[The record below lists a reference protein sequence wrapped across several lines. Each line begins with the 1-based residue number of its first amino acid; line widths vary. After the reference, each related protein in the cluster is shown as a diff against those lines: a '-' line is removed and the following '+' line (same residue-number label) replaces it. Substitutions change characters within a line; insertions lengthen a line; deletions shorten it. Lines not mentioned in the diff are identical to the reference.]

1 MAGVVA
7 GQLRKSIAALL
18 NNDADMA
25 NEVIYNEDRVNA
37 YELKIDSD
45 CEYIFAL
52 HTPVANDMRFVFST
66 LKINADLERI
76 GDYAEGI
83 AKLVLLS
90 IDKYDPQLIKDL
102 RVEEM
107 YGISCTMM
115 EDITTAYNYDDSRL
129 ARSVYT
135 MDVQL
140 NEINHLASETV
151 VKYCEG
157 NPGRILQAMHLLSM
171 VRKLERVGDHITNIA
186 EDIIFHKEA
195 VVLKHSKIQPENDNG
210 AT

>member
-1 MAGVVA
+1 MTYLQEELKKLRLSLLEMAGVVA

-25 NEVIYNEDRVNA
+25 NEVIYTEDRVNA
-37 YELKIDSD
+37 
-45 CEYIFAL
+45 
-52 HTPVANDMRFVFST
+52 
-66 LKINADLERI
+66 
-76 GDYAEGI
+76 
-83 AKLVLLS
+83 LVLLS